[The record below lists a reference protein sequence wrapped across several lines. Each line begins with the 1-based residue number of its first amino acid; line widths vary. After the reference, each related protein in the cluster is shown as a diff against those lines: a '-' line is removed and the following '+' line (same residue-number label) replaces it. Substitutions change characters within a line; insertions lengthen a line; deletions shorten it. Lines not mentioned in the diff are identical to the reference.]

1 MKSRCEAQMRRI
13 HGQVALPNAR
23 VAAGPQAAADVAA
36 GSAAPPAT
44 AMEPDPELIHPK
56 ERMFT
61 TEATDVTQ
69 DQRKLAPGLSSA
81 EARGMH
87 RAYDTVKRY
96 DFELRV
102 TEIEY
107 RVETL
112 TDMRTGRAIRAATE
126 EIGPSGSSLTWR
138 AIAVLMKIVVSFA
151 VPLNRV
157 AQMIGHKSFGS
168 GKIFRVLAQQARW
181 LVDIYLYLAVQLGDA
196 PILTGD
202 DTPTRVLAVD
212 EEKRRE
218 AASAAEPEASSAGH
232 PEKDEDA
239 KPSDAEA
246 LIAKLD
252 ERFGWKAPKKRG
264 EGDKQTLQVSFLMG
278 KSAAK
283 DPRSTICFFR
293 THRGQLGDLLT
304 QILLRRSPKLPAVTL
319 QSDLSSANLPSD
331 EIMARIEI
339 ILAGC
344 GAHARRPFWRYRD
357 DDEELCYF
365 LIRGFNLLAYIEKTI
380 DRRGRNRHCVTRY
393 RRRARCI
400 WEAMRARCRVA
411 VTGEVDNPARYHMLP
426 GDHVIRWPPKTPLHR
441 ACMYVINHFEELTR
455 YLDDPRLE
463 YTNNRSERGLRTEVQ
478 MLVTSKFR
486 KTRYGRAVLDIL
498 RTITTTCNVAEVEL
512 GAYLRFAHRHRADIA
527 KKPQRY
533 TPYAFRLRL
542 DAETAAPSH

>member
-1 MKSRCEAQMRRI
+1 MKARCESQMRRI
-13 HGQVALPNAR
+13 RRQTRRPDAR
-23 VAAGPQAAADVAA
+23 VAADQQAAASNASDNDVALLE
-36 GSAAPPAT
+36 S
-44 AMEPDPELIHPK
+44 DPELTHPK
-56 ERMFT
+56 ERVFT
-61 TEATDVTQ
+61 TEVCEVMK
-69 DQRKLAPGLSSA
+69 DQRKLVPGLTA
-81 EARGMH
+81 GEARGMH
-87 RAYDTVKRY
+87 RACDTVKRC
-96 DFELRV
+96 DLELRV

-126 EIGPSGSSLTWR
+126 EIGPAGSSLTWR

-168 GKIFRVLAQQARW
+168 GKIFRVLAQQVRW
-181 LVDIYLYLAVQLGDA
+181 LVDVYLYLAQQLADA
-196 PILTGD
+196 SILTGD

-212 EEKRRE
+212 EEKRHE
-218 AASAAEPEASSAGH
+218 AALKVEPKGPSLKPPDNEAA
-232 PEKDEDA
+232 KL
-239 KPSDAEA
+239 SDAEA
-246 LIAKLD
+246 LLAKLD
-252 ERFGWKAPKKRG
+252 KRFGWIAPKKRG
-264 EGDKQTLQVSFLMG
+264 KGDKQTLQVSFLMG
-278 KSAAK
+278 RSIAK
-283 DPRSTICFFR
+283 DPRSTICFYR

-304 QILLRRSPKLPAVTL
+304 QILARRKPELAVVTL
-319 QSDLSSANLPSD
+319 QSDLSSANLPS
-331 EIMARIEI
+331 EELQAKLEI

-365 LIRGFNLLAYIEKTI
+365 LLRGFNLLGYIEKTI
-380 DRRGRNRHCVTRY
+380 DRRARNRHWVTHY
-393 RRRARCI
+393 RRRAKRI
-400 WEAMRARCRVA
+400 WDAMRDRCRVA

-426 GDHVIRWPPKTPLHR
+426 GDHVIRWPPKTPLYK
-441 ACMYVINHFEELTR
+441 ACMYLINHYEELTR
-455 YLDDPRLE
+455 YLEDPRLE

-512 GAYLRFAHRHRADIA
+512 AAYIRFVYRHRADVEKA
-527 KKPQRY
+527 PQKY

-542 DAETAAPSH
+542 DAERNEEH